1 MIVRHALL
9 GLSAAHLRAP
19 FLMITPLLP
28 ILQAELGLSP
38 THIGALTALPLLV
51 FAATSPAVSTLLA
64 RLGLSRLFGAALLLI
79 AGGAV
84 IRSYLGSVGLFAGTL
99 LLSVGIAV
107 GNVLLPS
114 LVKAWYPGREGLAT
128 GASILVMNGMI
139 ALWMIGVLPV
149 SEAVGWRLTLA
160 SWALSATGAG
170 LFWLLRPAPATTPTA
185 PAAHAPTEVHVFR
198 HAAAWWVAASM
209 GVQSLFYFTLTTWLP
224 YWLLERSLSLY
235 MAGTYLF
242 LFQLTGLVGSF
253 FAPLLASG
261 PRRRDV
267 GLLTAAA
274 YPLAMYAVFHAP
286 SGLPLTLAV
295 GGLGIIGGA
304 MFSLCML
311 AFSVRAATPLIAA
324 RLSGTGL
331 SIAYLLAA
339 VGPVGLGRL
348 YESVGAWEP
357 LQPLFYLAGLFLM
370 ISSRKALDFPRIGE
384 TE

>member
-1 MIVRHALL
+1 MLIRHALL
-9 GLSAAHLRAP
+9 ALSAAHLRAP

-51 FAATSPAVSTLLA
+51 FAATSPTVSRLLA
-64 RLGLSRLFGAALLLI
+64 RLGLSRLFGLALLAVA
-79 AGGAV
+79 AGAL
-84 IRSYLGSVGLFAGTL
+84 IRSYLGSVGLFAGTFV
-99 LLSVGIAV
+99 LSAGIAV

-160 SWALSATGAG
+160 SWSVSAAMTG
-170 LFWLLRPAPATTPTA
+170 LWWLLRRSAGAATADRARAPRR
-185 PAAHAPTEVHVFR
+185 HVRVFA

-224 YWLLERSLSLY
+224 YWLLDRGLTLY
-235 MAGTYLF
+235 LAGTYLF
-242 LFQLTGLVGSF
+242 VFQLTGLVGSF
-253 FAPLLASG
+253 FAPLLAAG
-261 PRRRDV
+261 PRRRTV
-267 GLLTAAA
+267 GVLTAAG
-274 YPLAMYAVFHAP
+274 YPLAMAAVFHAP
-286 SGLPLTLAV
+286 SGAALTLSVAL
-295 GGLGIIGGA
+295 LGIIGGA

-331 SIAYLLAA
+331 SLAYLLAA
-339 VGPVGLGRL
+339 VGPIGLGRL
-348 YESVGAWEP
+348 YEAVGSWTP
-357 LQPLFYLAGLFLM
+357 LQPLFYLAGLLLM
-370 ISSRKALDFPRIGE
+370 ITSWQALDFPRIGDE
-384 TE
+384 D